1 MSAHTTKL
9 AQLSGVVIAALLIL
23 GPASLAHHM
32 VVRCNLE
39 EMTQRADRIFL
50 GECINVNETS
60 RFIAQGNM
68 AVTDYTFKVESVIKG
83 HIPSTFT
90 FTQLGHPAHLTKP
103 KPGDVTMHGQVITPG
118 TMLHGAASYNVGD
131 RLLLFLVPN
140 YLDGH
145 ITAPVGLDQG
155 AFFRSTMPSSGQE
168 VVRNQINNAGL
179 FTTGY
184 NGTDFPASDAKVIF
198 PDQSP
203 PISGSIAGLDV
214 ESMAHKRGPL
224 PLTSVVALV
233 KQIHAAHGGQP
244 GSITSAGKGALR

>member
-1 MSAHTTKL
+1 MSAYRIKY
-9 AQLSGVVIAALLIL
+9 AQLSVLAVAALLVL
-23 GPASLAHHM
+23 GPASLGHHM

-50 GECINVNETS
+50 GECINVNETY
-60 RFIAQGNM
+60 RQIAQGNM
-68 AVTDYTFKVESVIKG
+68 AVTDYTFKIENVIKG
-83 HIPSTFT
+83 SVPSTFT
-90 FTQLGHPAHLTKP
+90 FTQLGHPPHLAKA
-103 KPGDVTMHGQVITPG
+103 KPGDITMHGQVVDPA
-118 TMLHGAASYNVGD
+118 TMLHGAASYNIGD

-145 ITAPVGLDQG
+145 VTHPVGLYQG

-168 VVRNQINNAGL
+168 LVRNQINNAGL

-184 NGTDFPASDAKVIF
+184 NGTDFPASEAKVIF
-198 PDQSP
+198 PDSSS
-203 PISGSIAGLDV
+203 PISAQGVDV
-214 ESMAHKRGPL
+214 EALAHKRGPL

-244 GSITSAGKGALR
+244 GSVTSAGKGALR